1 MYRSMGMDAKM
12 SLWAQRIK
20 YLDTVLG
27 YVSEVH
33 GAPEK

>member
-1 MYRSMGMDAKM
+1 MYRSMGIEASM

-20 YLDTVLG
+20 YLDTILG
-27 YVSEVH
+27 YVSEVY